1 MCWGCPGDPE
11 VWWGEWSGFPLL
23 LSCHVTLSSSWCLS
37 GPMLGPNV
45 GFAVPVWH
53 RASLEALI
61 CHHLPRWGQEH
72 THHPHQMEGSGAWS
86 PPGVPP
92 AAQPP
97 SGFHFF
103 SGHKVGG
110 KPGRGPPGDPGEGGT
125 GGTSRTPHVL
135 LRRVLSSP
143 LQPPT
148 SCPLRS
154 KQSLL

>member
-37 GPMLGPNV
+37 GPMLGPKCWMC
-45 GFAVPVWH
+45 GS
-53 RASLEALI
+53 SLAQSVSGSA
-61 CHHLPRWGQEH
+61 HLPPPSQMGSEAH
-72 THHPHQMEGSGAWS
+72 TSPSPDGRFRGLESPQRPSCGS
-86 PPGVPP
+86 
-92 AAQPP
+92 PP

-110 KPGRGPPGDPGEGGT
+110 KPGRGPPGDPGEGGA
-125 GGTSRTPHVL
+125 GGTSRNAHVL

-143 LQPPT
+143 LQPLT